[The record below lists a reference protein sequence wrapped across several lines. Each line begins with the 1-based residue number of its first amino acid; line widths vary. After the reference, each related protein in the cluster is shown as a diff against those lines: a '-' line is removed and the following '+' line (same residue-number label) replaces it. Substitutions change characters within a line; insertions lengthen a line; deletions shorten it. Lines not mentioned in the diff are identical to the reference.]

1 MRHFLTFRIICAA
14 LVGAFLSLSAVSS
27 ANAATYNWSFAC
39 DLGATACTG
48 DGTLTTAGPGFPSLI
63 TSFTGTFGGETIN
76 ALLPI
81 NTFGGNDNTLLSTIS
96 PELSSMGI
104 SASAS
109 GLTFRIFHSS
119 GDQSEVLLGSSI
131 EPGVFSVSA
140 VTLPAALPLFAT
152 GLGAIGL
159 LTWRR
164 KRKAGRRRPQL
175 VRILAEIHRKRDQAL
190 GRGHQDR
197 GHRAAVTRRLRRG
210 DRIKAP
216 WCGAK

>member
-48 DGTLTTAGPGFPSLI
+48 DGTLTTVGPGFPSLI
-63 TSFTGTFGGETIN
+63 TSFTGTFGGETID

-140 VTLPAALPLFAT
+140 VPLPGALPLFAT
-152 GLGAIGL
+152 GLGALAL

-164 KRKAGRRRPQL
+164 KRKA
-175 VRILAEIHRKRDQAL
+175 VLAA
-190 GRGHQDR
+190 
-197 GHRAAVTRRLRRG
+197 
-210 DRIKAP
+210 
-216 WCGAK
+216 

>member
-48 DGTLTTAGPGFPSLI
+48 DGTLTTVGPGFPSLI
-63 TSFTGTFGGETIN
+63 TSFTGTFGGETID

-109 GLTFRIFHSS
+109 GLTFRLFHSS
-119 GDQSEVLLGSSI
+119 GGDQSEVLFGSSI

-140 VTLPAALPLFAT
+140 VPLPGALPLFAT
-152 GLGAIGL
+152 GLGALAL

-164 KRKAGRRRPQL
+164 KRKA
-175 VRILAEIHRKRDQAL
+175 VSA
-190 GRGHQDR
+190 
-197 GHRAAVTRRLRRG
+197 
-210 DRIKAP
+210 
-216 WCGAK
+216 